1 MLGPILSLL
10 HISLHGPELGSLIP
24 HSRAFSTNKSN
35 PGKKTPTETLL
46 ITSNRNFLYYFFF
59 LLQSH
64 HSGQRSFLKTCPVKA
79 QNCLLIILDPVCA
92 QENSL
97 KARVFED
104 TESRHWLKHS
114 FMSKFISGK

>member
-1 MLGPILSLL
+1 MYQSAYIQAYIHVSSPNYDGLTSLWDDGKVIN
-10 HISLHGPELGSLIP
+10 IS
-24 HSRAFSTNKSN
+24 RNN
-35 PGKKTPTETLL
+35 
-46 ITSNRNFLYYFFF
+46 TSNFEPYSFPEYIP
-59 LLQSH
+59 SH